1 MRANSLPAIVL
12 AAEHGVAEA
21 QFNLGFIYE
30 HGKGVPLDNVEAVS
44 WYRLAAEQGHEAA
57 RRRLD
62 FLLCKGG
69 E

>member
-1 MRANSLPAIVL
+1 M
-12 AAEHGVAEA
+12 
-21 QFNLGFIYE
+21 YE